1 VYVAITAPT
10 QPRCKS
16 LRREKKQC
24 TKELPKTLCKTLRTF
39 KEKIAVLRGGSER
52 KSKQKFDQNYCY
64 GNNQKKNFKKKKKL
78 PKKSWKQT
86 TKQTLYLQ
94 HAETKRTTT
103 TDFRKLRGRKCDDGR
118 LRKRTKRKKSKT
130 AEGMNLY
137 INNKCRSD
145 RHDRHA

>member
-10 QPRCKS
+10 QPRGKS

-39 KEKIAVLRGGSER
+39 KEKIAVLGGGVKENPN
-52 KSKQKFDQNYCY
+52 KSSTKTTATE
-64 GNNQKKNFKKKKKL
+64 NFKKKKKL

-94 HAETKRTTT
+94 HVETTRTKTT
-103 TDFRKLRGRKCDDGR
+103 TDFRKQRRRKCDDSR
-118 LRKRTKRKKSKT
+118 RRKRTKRKKSKT

-137 INNKCRSD
+137 INNNCKSD
-145 RHDRHA
+145 RHPDSDRPK